1 MLEEMKEAYET
12 IAKEI
17 KFNDT
22 IELENRK
29 EQLLKILAEKPTSK
43 NRKERINAR
52 FEIEEIDEEIE
63 TLNESKLEKAKQ
75 LDVLN
80 YFKDAALKA
89 DKERMGAA
97 EVALI
102 TYLQQI
108 KETLPILKSEA
119 DKERVMFTDEYNNII
134 SDMRGLI
141 KACGYSLNPAELNR
155 HINVG
160 VDHVIGS
167 ELTSIKHETF
177 YSEPQNYRNPVNFF
191 EDFPDKG
198 YSLVGDALIVNDPK
212 KYNKYLREKNK
223 E

>member
-43 NRKERINAR
+43 NRKERMNAR

-63 TLNESKLEKAKQ
+63 TLNENKLEKAKQ

-80 YFKDAALKA
+80 YFKEVTSKVY
-89 DKERMGAA
+89 KERMGAS
-97 EVALI
+97 EVALFK
-102 TYLQQI
+102 YLQQI
-108 KETLPILKSEA
+108 KETLPILKREV
-119 DKERVMFTDEYNNII
+119 DKERTLFTDEYNNIV
-134 SDMRGLI
+134 SDMRNLV
-141 KACGYSLNPAELNR
+141 KACGYSLNPAELNN

-160 VDHVIGS
+160 VDYSVTS
-167 ELTSIKHETF
+167 ELTSIKYATLHREFQT
-177 YSEPQNYRNPVNFF
+177 YQEPVNFF

-212 KYNKYLREKNK
+212 KYNKHLREQNK